1 MDITPKINPKKNI
14 IESYGDKGIEVKEK
28 FYNKTI
34 IIDPDNIKEIEALD
48 LEEFLNQN
56 ASKYINEQDEILVI
70 GTGNSHKIINISIK
84 NKIKAQFKNIS
95 ISEMSSDSA
104 CRTYNILAFEQRNVK
119 AIILPF

>member
-14 IESYGDKGIEVKEK
+14 IDSYGDKGIEIKEK
-28 FYNKTI
+28 FYSNAI
-34 IIDPDNIKEIEALD
+34 IIDVDNINEIEISSFED
-48 LEEFLNQN
+48 FLKQDVT
-56 ASKYINEQDEILVI
+56 KYINEQDEILVI
-70 GTGNSHKIINISIK
+70 GTGSSHKIININIK

-104 CRTYNILAFEQRNVK
+104 CRTYNILAFEQRDVK